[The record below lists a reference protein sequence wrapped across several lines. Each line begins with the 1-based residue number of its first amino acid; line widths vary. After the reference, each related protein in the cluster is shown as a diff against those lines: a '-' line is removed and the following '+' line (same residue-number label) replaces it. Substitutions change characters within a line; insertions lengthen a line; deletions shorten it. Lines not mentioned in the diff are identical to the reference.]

1 MISDCVTLGLQLV
14 VDCVSHV
21 SFAICHL
28 LLRLLNQLI
37 LERHH
42 THSSIGL
49 LLLPHFG
56 GKLLYGA
63 VLGRNHIVLRQR
75 SGHYEVG
82 AFAEFWRFQ
91 IFERLWTVHFLY
103 I

>member
-1 MISDCVTLGLQLV
+1 MISHRVALGLHLAVQ
-14 VDCVSHV
+14 CPNYV
-21 SFAICHL
+21 SFAICHFL
-28 LLRLLNQLI
+28 LGLLNQLI

-56 GKLLYGA
+56 GHLLDGA
-63 VLGRNHIVLRQR
+63 VLSWNHIVLRQR
-75 SGHYEVG
+75 SGHYQVG
-82 AFAEFWRFQ
+82 AFAEFRRFQ
-91 IFERLWTVHFLY
+91 ILERLWAMHFLR